1 MTDRPRGRRTS
12 GPVKTTTARM
22 GRPPALTREAIAHAV
37 IDVGFTGLTVAAVRD
52 RLGVGQTTLY
62 RYAADRDELVRI
74 GLSHLLEHAAW
85 PARDGTWRH
94 VLSQH
99 ALVLWHLWENHPG
112 SATEAARGIL
122 PLASMRLLD
131 DLCAILLRQG
141 FTPSNAILACD
152 MVFDMVIDNRRAIEH
167 LNSSGSNA
175 DAGHFHDHYPNQSES
190 SAGYPATDDERR
202 AIHAAIEQAFTA
214 EPLAWFTRKLHV
226 ALDGIEHSL
235 ASCS

>member
-1 MTDRPRGRRTS
+1 
-12 GPVKTTTARM
+12 M
-22 GRPPALTREAIAHAV
+22 GRPPVLTREVIADAV

-85 PARDGTWRH
+85 PSRDGTWRH

-99 ALVLWHLWENHPG
+99 ALALWHLWESHPG

-122 PLASMRLLD
+122 PLASMRLVD

-152 MVFDMVIDNRRAIEH
+152 MVFDMVIDNRRAIE
-167 LNSSGSNA
+167 NYDFNGSNA
-175 DAGHFHDHYPNQSES
+175 GARCFHDYYPNQMGSDR
-190 SAGYPATDDERR
+190 GYPATDDERR

-226 ALDGIEHSL
+226 ALDGIEHTL
-235 ASCS
+235 TSCS